1 MTAVSGERF
10 CTDELQCTLCTR
22 HVEKGKRIAVTIVS
36 QPPHRTNHLLL
47 FSTTNRKKD
56 LRRVPAAL
64 AAAFSLATT
73 DPEPTGPVQDGR
85 DTICQHVPTG
95 FWSSFSPQPWQ
106 PDRCLHT
113 HHAALTSR
121 LIAASR
127 RCFRTQAKP
136 LQVQYTPSAIATS
149 HSHAKDRLT
158 APNTRNQNGQKRR

>member
-1 MTAVSGERF
+1 MKAVSGEHF

-73 DPEPTGPVQDGR
+73 DPEPTTPDEFRTTR
-85 DTICQHVPTG
+85 DQFKTG
-95 FWSSFSPQPWQ
+95 GTPSASTYPRVSG
-106 PDRCLHT
+106 
-113 HHAALTSR
+113 
-121 LIAASR
+121 AASR
-127 RCFRTQAKP
+127 RSLGSRIVACTRTTPPSPRADVEAYCCISP
-136 LQVQYTPSAIATS
+136 LL
-149 HSHAKDRLT
+149 SHA
-158 APNTRNQNGQKRR
+158 GQASAGTVHPDCHRYKPFPCQR